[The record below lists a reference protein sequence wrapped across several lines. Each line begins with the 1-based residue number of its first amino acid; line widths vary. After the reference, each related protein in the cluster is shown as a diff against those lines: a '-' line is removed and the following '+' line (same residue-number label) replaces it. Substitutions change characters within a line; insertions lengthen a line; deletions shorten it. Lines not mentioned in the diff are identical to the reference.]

1 MGGQLVPQLVTEDEQ
16 TRALRLEVRSFLR
29 REAAAGT
36 FTPWVDTWLT
46 RWDND
51 FTKKLAARGWV
62 GMTIPTEYG
71 GHGRTFLERFAVT
84 EELLAMG
91 APVAAQWVADRQIA
105 PSLLRFGTEEQKQ
118 AFLPKI
124 ASGDLCFGI
133 GMSEPESGSDLAS
146 VQTKGRRVEGGW
158 RITGRKTWTS
168 GGHVAD
174 GFFALVRTEPLD
186 PAHRHAG
193 LSQFIVDLRADGVS
207 IDPIVSMNGGHHFNE
222 VTLDDVFIPDDRVL
236 GEPGE
241 GWHQVTSELAFERS
255 GPERFLSTF
264 ALLEEAFGHLR
275 ATRTQAPLETAPEAG
290 GTASGGPQPPARS
303 ASVGSLSSTATTAS
317 AAAPAVPGS
326 GSPATGGALGR
337 HVARVTALHH
347 MSLSV
352 ASSLQAGENADTA
365 AALVKVLGTTEE
377 GDIAETVDR
386 LVGDVAADNPRL
398 QDLVDAAIAQR
409 PGFTLRGGTNEVL
422 RGVVARSLGLR

>member
-1 MGGQLVPQLVTEDEQ
+1 V
-16 TRALRLEVRSFLR
+16 
-29 REAAAGT
+29 
-36 FTPWVDTWLT
+36 
-46 RWDND
+46 
-51 FTKKLAARGWV
+51 
-62 GMTIPTEYG
+62 
-71 GHGRTFLERFAVT
+71 
-84 EELLAMG
+84 G
-91 APVAAQWVADRQIA
+91 APVAAQWIADRQIA

-124 ASGDLCFGI
+124 TTGELCFGI

-146 VQTKGRRVEGGW
+146 VRSKATKVDGGW
-158 RITGRKTWTS
+158 QLNGRKTWTS

-174 GFFALVRTEPLD
+174 GFFALARTAPLD
-186 PAHRHAG
+186 TSNRHAG

-207 IDPIVSMNGGHHFNE
+207 IDPIIAMNGSHHFNE
-222 VTLDDVFIPDDRVL
+222 VTFDNVFIPDDRVL
-236 GEPGE
+236 GTEGD

-264 ALLEEAFGHLR
+264 VPLQELLSQQR
-275 ATRTQAPLETAPEAG
+275 QQAAEAG
-290 GTASGGPQPPARS
+290 VPARS
-303 ASVGSLSSTATTAS
+303 
-317 AAAPAVPGS
+317 
-326 GSPATGGALGR
+326 TGRLGR
-337 HVARVTALHH
+337 HIARITALHH

-386 LVGDVAADNPRL
+386 VAGDVAGQNTRL
-398 QDLVDAAIAQR
+398 QDLIDGAASQR

>member
-1 MGGQLVPQLVTEDEQ
+1 MGGRLVPQLVTEDEQ
-16 TRALRLEVRSFLR
+16 TRALRLEVREFLR
-29 REAAAGT
+29 DEVAAGA

-51 FTKKLAARGWV
+51 FTKRLAARGWV

-146 VQTKGRRVEGGW
+146 VQTKARRVDGGW
-158 RITGRKTWTS
+158 RVTGRKTWTS

-174 GFFALVRTEPLD
+174 GFFALARTAPLD
-186 PAHRHAG
+186 TAHRHAG

-222 VTLDDVFIPDDRVL
+222 VTLEDVFIPDDRVL
-236 GEPGE
+236 GEIGE

-264 ALLEEAFGHLR
+264 ALLEEAFDHVR
-275 ATRTQAPLETAPEAG
+275 ASRTPAPLETAPATG
-290 GTASGGPQPPARS
+290 AA
-303 ASVGSLSSTATTAS
+303 STAAAGPAS
-317 AAAPAVPGS
+317 AAAPAAGS
-326 GSPATGGALGR
+326 LASTATTAADAPSGVGATGGSLGR
-337 HVARVTALHH
+337 HVARLTALHH

-386 LVGDVAADNPRL
+386 LVGDVAAQNPRL

-422 RGVVARSLGLR
+422 RGVIARSLGLR

>member
-16 TRALRLEVRSFLR
+16 TRALRLEVRSFLQ
-29 REAAAGT
+29 REVAAGT

-118 AFLPKI
+118 AFLPAI

-146 VQTKGRRVEGGW
+146 VQTKGRRVDGGW

-186 PAHRHAG
+186 TAHRHAG

-264 ALLEEAFGHLR
+264 ALLGETVDHLR
-275 ATRTQAPLETAPEAG
+275 AARTQAPLEDVPAAD
-290 GTASGGPQPPARS
+290 GPADGRSAAPARA
-303 ASVGSLSSTATTAS
+303 ASVGSPSS
-317 AAAPAVPGS
+317 AAAIAPTSPSSAPAP
-326 GSPATGGALGR
+326 GGALGR
-337 HVARVTALHH
+337 HIARVTALHH

-352 ASSLQAGENADTA
+352 AASLQAGENADTA

-386 LVGDVAADNPRL
+386 LVGDVAADSPRL

>member
-16 TRALRLEVRSFLR
+16 TRALRLEVRSFLQ
-29 REAAAGT
+29 REVAAGT

-62 GMTIPTEYG
+62 GMTIPAEYG

-118 AFLPKI
+118 AFLPEI

-146 VQTKGRRVEGGW
+146 VQTKGRRVDGGW

-186 PAHRHAG
+186 TAHRHAG

-264 ALLEEAFGHLR
+264 ALLDEAFDHLR
-275 ATRTQAPLETAPEAG
+275 AARTQAPLADVPAADGPADG
-290 GTASGGPQPPARS
+290 GSTRPARA
-303 ASVGSLSSTATTAS
+303 ASVGSPSSTVTP
-317 AAAPAVPGS
+317 APTPPSAVP
-326 GSPATGGALGR
+326 AAGGMLGR
-337 HVARVTALHH
+337 HIARVTALHH

-352 ASSLQAGENADTA
+352 AASLQAGENADTA

>member
-16 TRALRLEVRSFLR
+16 TRALRLEVRSFLHQ
-29 REAAAGT
+29 EAAAGT

-51 FTKKLAARGWV
+51 FTKKLAARGWL

-118 AFLPKI
+118 AFLPRI

-146 VQTKGRRVEGGW
+146 VQTKGRRVDGGW

-186 PAHRHAG
+186 TAHRHAG

-236 GEPGE
+236 GQPGE
-241 GWHQVTSELAFERS
+241 GWHQVSSELAFERS

-264 ALLEEAFGHLR
+264 ALLEEAFDHLR
-275 ATRTQAPLETAPEAG
+275 AARTQAPLETAPAAG
-290 GTASGGPQPPARS
+290 GPAGGGSPTTAAAR
-303 ASVGSLSSTATTAS
+303 VGSLSSTATTAS
-317 AAAPAVPGS
+317 AAPSAI
-326 GSPATGGALGR
+326 PATGGALGR
-337 HVARVTALHH
+337 HVARVAALHH

-352 ASSLQAGENADTA
+352 ASSLQSGENADTA

-386 LVGDVAADNPRL
+386 LVGDVAAQNPRL